1 MVSLRCITLL
11 LEFELPNLKKP
22 EVIDK
27 LQRNGFISM
36 SNHCYRNTTDS
47 EMTNATF
54 KVKHFKSSKL
64 LLVLVMFVYAI

>member
-1 MVSLRCITLL
+1 MVSLRCITLI

-22 EVIDK
+22 EIIDK

-54 KVKHFKSSKL
+54 KVNKANKSSKL
-64 LLVLVMFVYAI
+64 VVLVL